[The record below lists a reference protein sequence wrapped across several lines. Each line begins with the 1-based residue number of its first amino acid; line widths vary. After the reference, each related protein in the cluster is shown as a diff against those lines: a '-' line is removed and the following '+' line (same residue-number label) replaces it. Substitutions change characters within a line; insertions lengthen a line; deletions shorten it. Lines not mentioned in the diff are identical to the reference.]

1 MNELIQKN
9 MPQVIELGQGILQ
22 CLLILVV
29 GWMVSGW
36 VRRLTLD
43 LLDRRKVDGALS
55 KFLSQLA
62 YYFVL
67 AASLIAALGTVGIET
82 TSVVALL
89 GSAGVAIGLALQG
102 NLSHLASGVMILF
115 FRPFTLE
122 DVITAGGHTGAVKEI
137 GLFATTLHTPDNLS
151 IILPNGSITSGTIV
165 NHSSLGIRCAAVAVT
180 LASTDKL
187 DEAIELLGK
196 ASVKAPKAL
205 STPAPIV
212 GISAVH
218 PDSVEFTIL
227 VWCKAEDF
235 ILFAGGVRKAVLEDL
250 RHSPFAGPPAIGK
263 ALRDALR

>member
-1 MNELIQKN
+1 
-9 MPQVIELGQGILQ
+9 
-22 CLLILVV
+22 
-29 GWMVSGW
+29 
-36 VRRLTLD
+36 
-43 LLDRRKVDGALS
+43 
-55 KFLSQLA
+55 
-62 YYFVL
+62 
-67 AASLIAALGTVGIET
+67 
-82 TSVVALL
+82 
-89 GSAGVAIGLALQG
+89 
-102 NLSHLASGVMILF
+102 MILF